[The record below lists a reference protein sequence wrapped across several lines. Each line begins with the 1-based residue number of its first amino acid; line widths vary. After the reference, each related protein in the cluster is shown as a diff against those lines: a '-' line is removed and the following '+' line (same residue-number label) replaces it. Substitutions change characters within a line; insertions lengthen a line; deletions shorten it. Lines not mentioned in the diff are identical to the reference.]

1 MKTLYAL
8 VFACLAFP
16 ALALEPEA
24 YNSACPEYGPTLAVS
39 IPETPTDDY
48 AFDGSIDYDGYTAAV
63 TLPAAKPTTV
73 PVDSTIQFSNDDE
86 GFDFTSP
93 AAIEFAVQAS
103 DWW

>member
-8 VFACLAFP
+8 AFACLAFP
-16 ALALEPEA
+16 ALAWEPEA
-24 YNSACPEYGPTLAVS
+24 YNSACPEYGPTVS
-39 IPETPTDDY
+39 ATIPETLTDDY

-63 TLPAAKPTTV
+63 SSPVSK

-93 AAIEFAVQAS
+93 AAIEFAIQAS